1 LPEILHLTV
10 DDDRV
15 HTLRGPVAVL
25 DAATNDVLETAVAE
39 AAARAHR
46 EGEAAGR
53 AAAVDAADRAAAG
66 IIGALQELLGE
77 VRSQVRTATQLNLD
91 FAAEVATAVLERTPP
106 DEALTVIDRVR
117 RAVDA
122 LDELTLQVRLH
133 PDDAAALTTAAT
145 EGLELVADPTVDRGD
160 ARVVGA
166 NGGAELTRLAMVAA
180 AVTVLAAGRS

>member
-10 DDDRV
+10 DENRV

-25 DAATNDVLETAVAE
+25 DTATNAVLETAVAE
-39 AAARAHR
+39 AADRAYR

-53 AAAVDAADRAAAG
+53 AAAVDAADRAAAAVV
-66 IIGALQELLGE
+66 GALHELLAE
-77 VRSQVRTATQLNLD
+77 VRSQVQVATQLNLD

-122 LDELTLQVRLH
+122 LDELPLQVRLH

-145 EGLELVADPTVDRGD
+145 EGLELVVDPSVDRGD

-166 NGGAELTRLAMVAA
+166 NSGAELTRLTMVAA
-180 AVTVLAAGRS
+180 AVTVIAQGRS